1 MIDFLILFF
10 ILPFASAQEIPDYDK
25 PYAPIF
31 FDKPIYSWTDK
42 IEIKIVAPSWNTD
55 KDFIDS
61 IGNDEQNPI
70 KISTR
75 EYSLEQYRL
84 TETDVKSG
92 IFTGEITLTGFL
104 HDANGD
110 GDFDTNPRTIGNGPT
125 SGFLQV
131 ERDSAVTVSF
141 EFADG
146 VVLSES
152 IPVSWNLGTIKFT
165 KDIFL
170 SDDSVIIHVIDL
182 DMNLNPEALD
192 QIEIDIFS
200 DSDVG
205 GIKITAIETS
215 ESSGFFTA
223 TISLSQTSAS
233 SGNRLYVLPGDKI
246 SAKYDDYTLPKPHS
260 ISDNL
265 KIETTAIIDSSVPA
279 VERIQNSEITI
290 TDGFRNTSH
299 NLDVDNQLHIIGTVS
314 NMQNFNQ
321 NFVYLFQIK
330 NELNSVESIS
340 WVRGQLTSDQTF
352 DVSQSWTPNKIGEY
366 TIETFVWH
374 TLNDPTPLSLVST
387 TKFTIGSLSG

>member
-1 MIDFLILFF
+1 LILFF

-55 KDFIDS
+55 KDLIDS

-299 NLDVDNQLHIIGTVS
+299 NLDVNSQLHIIGTVS

>member
-42 IEIKIVAPSWNTD
+42 IEIKIIAPSWNTD
-55 KDFIDS
+55 KYLIDS

-299 NLDVDNQLHIIGTVS
+299 NLDVNSQLHIIGTVS

-330 NELNSVESIS
+330 NESNSVESIS

>member
-1 MIDFLILFF
+1 MILFF
-10 ILPFASAQEIPDYDK
+10 ILPLASAQEIPDYDK

-55 KDFIDS
+55 KDLIDS

-92 IFTGEITLTGFL
+92 IFTGEIILTGFL

-299 NLDVDNQLHIIGTVS
+299 NLDVNSQLHIIGTVS

-330 NELNSVESIS
+330 NESNSVESIS